1 MNKAVRFYE
10 YGGADVLKYEDHDIG
25 APGEG
30 QIRLKQTAVGL
41 NFIDVYHRTG
51 LYPQASLPSGIGLEA
66 AGVIEEIG
74 PGVTDLHIGDR
85 VAYGTGPIGSYA
97 EHRIIPADKV
107 ILIPERI
114 SDNHAASMMLQG
126 MTTEYLIRR
135 TYCVQPGD
143 TVLFHAAAG
152 GVGSIATQWLNSL
165 GATVIGT
172 VGSEEKAALAKSNGC
187 HHTINYKTDD
197 FVDQVKDITDG
208 KGVNVVYDSVGKD
221 TFMGS
226 LDCLKVR
233 GTMVTF
239 GNASGPVPAIE
250 PLILNGKGGLYL
262 TRPSLA
268 HYCGTHE
275 DMVASATSLFNA
287 VSSGSIKIEVK
298 QSYALS
304 EIQKA
309 HQDLEARKTTGS
321 TILIPDH

>member
-1 MNKAVRFYE
+1 MTKAIRFHE
-10 YGGADVLKYEDHDIG
+10 YGGPEVLKYETVEVG
-25 APGEG
+25 QPGPGE
-30 QIRLKQTAVGL
+30 IRLKQTAIGL

-66 AGVIEEIG
+66 AGIIEAVG
-74 PGVTDLHIGDR
+74 PGVKDFHVGDR
-85 VAYGTGPIGSYA
+85 VAYGTGPVGSYA
-97 EHRIIPADKV
+97 EHRLIPANKV

-114 SDNHAASMMLQG
+114 SDNQAASMMLQG

-135 TYCVQPGD
+135 TYCVQAGD
-143 TVLFHAAAG
+143 TVLLHAAAG
-152 GVGSIATQWLNSL
+152 GVGSIASQWLNHL

-172 VGSEEKAALAKSNGC
+172 VGSEEKADIARSKGC
-187 HHTINYKTDD
+187 HHTINYKTEN
-197 FVDQVKDITDG
+197 FVERVKEITAG

-239 GNASGPVPAIE
+239 GNASGPVPPIE
-250 PLILNGKGGLYL
+250 PLILNQKGGLYL

-268 HYCGTHE
+268 HYTGTHS
-275 DMVASATSLFNA
+275 DLVASAKALFSV
-287 VSSGSIKIEVK
+287 VSSGVVKIDIN
-298 QSYALS
+298 QSYPLS
-304 EIQKA
+304 EAGKA

-321 TILIPDH
+321 TIMIPQH

>member
-1 MNKAVRFYE
+1 MNKAVRFYD
-10 YGGADVLKYEDHDIG
+10 YGGPEVLKYEQVEIG
-25 APGEG
+25 TPSEG
-30 QIRLKQTAVGL
+30 QIRLKQTAIGL

-51 LYPQASLPSGIGLEA
+51 LYPMDALPSGIGLEA
-66 AGVIEEIG
+66 AGIIEEIG

-97 EHRIIPADKV
+97 QHRIIPADKV

-114 SDNHAASMMLQG
+114 SDDHAASMMLQG

-135 TYCVQPGD
+135 AYCVQPGD

-152 GVGSIATQWLNSL
+152 GVGSIAVQWLNAL

-172 VGSEEKAALAKSNGC
+172 VGSEKKAEIAKSKGC
-187 HHTINYKTDD
+187 HHTINYKTED
-197 FVDQVKDITDG
+197 FVERIKDITDG

-239 GNASGPVPAIE
+239 GNASGPVPSIE
-250 PLILNGKGGLYL
+250 PLLLNQKGGLYL

-268 HYCGTHE
+268 HYCGTYK
-275 DMVASATSLFNA
+275 DMVASATSLFDI
-287 VSSGSIKIEVK
+287 VSSGAVKIEVN

-304 EIQKA
+304 EAVVA

-321 TILIPDH
+321 TILIPEH